1 MRLFL
6 LTTLTMV
13 AFAANSVLNRVALAD
28 GDMEAT
34 LFGVIRLVS
43 GALMLGLLL
52 FLRGKGIALKLR
64 QTVFPVLALLAY
76 IFGFSAAYG
85 ALDPGFGALVLFS
98 IVQVTMFAG
107 ALLAREHVPAGRW
120 AGAVLA
126 LAGLAWLL
134 WPNGEIAF
142 SLPHVAVMA
151 LAGIGWGIYSL
162 LGRTAKDPLGATAM
176 NFILAALV
184 GLVWLGIS
192 GAHDAVTMP
201 AVALAVVSGALTS
214 GLGYALWYQLLPALG
229 AARAAVAQ
237 LSVPVIALA
246 GGALFAGEALT
257 MRFLLAS
264 ALVMAGVLVSLRRG

>member
-52 FLRGKGIALKLR
+52 FLRGKGIALKLC

-107 ALLAREHVPAGRW
+107 ALLAQEHVPAGRW

-151 LAGIGWGIYSL
+151 VAGIGWGIYSL
-162 LGRTAKDPLGATAM
+162 LGRTAKDPLGGTAI

-192 GAHDAVTMP
+192 GAPDAVTTQ
-201 AVALAVVSGALTS
+201 AVALAMVSGALTS